1 MPGGRQPLKRYRT
14 LYEQIILVTR
24 KMGNTAFTDHE
35 EEIGRGER
43 KTKSLPLRSLSYEDI
58 GVVSHPLAIKDR
70 KSSS

>member
-1 MPGGRQPLKRYRT
+1 M
-14 LYEQIILVTR
+14 ES
-24 KMGNTAFTDHE
+24 TAFTDHE